1 MVTLNAREGH
11 DAEVRRDG
19 VERVAAATRALA
31 DAIAVTAVD
40 RTTLDEVTGALELLT
55 HRLRVETDDDGYSGL
70 LVLPVDPQR
79 PETYMPLNPIIGRC
93 NPSRP
98 EVEVR
103 IADGEVVGT
112 ATFTRRFV
120 GPAGHAHGGISA
132 MLADQLVAAAPMA
145 IGERTVTKSLTIRY
159 LRALPLDEEVELW
172 GVCTAEGEQFK
183 AKFEVRARGEL
194 AVAGTAVLVPYKN
207 LARRAGIT
215 REGKESAT
223 SGRKPDGAEG

>member
-1 MVTLNAREGH
+1 MVTLEAREGH

-19 VERVAAATRALA
+19 AERLAAASRALA

-40 RTTLDEVTGALELLT
+40 RATLDEVSGAIEMLT
-55 HRLRVETDDDGYSGL
+55 HRLSVATDDDGYSGL
-70 LVLPVDPQR
+70 LVLPVDPER
-79 PETYMPLNPIIGRC
+79 PESFMPLNPIIGHC

-98 EVEVR
+98 DVSLR
-103 IADGEVVGT
+103 ITDDAVVGT

-145 IGERTVTKSLTIRY
+145 IGVRTVTKSLTVRY

-172 GVCTAEGEQFK
+172 GECTPDGEQYK
-183 AKFEVRARGEL
+183 AKFEVRARGEI
-194 AVAGTAVLVPYKN
+194 AVAGTGVLVPYQN
-207 LARRAGIT
+207 LAKRAGIT
-215 REGKESAT
+215 REGKES
-223 SGRKPDGAEG
+223 GRAGTPKPQ

>member
-1 MVTLNAREGH
+1 MVTLEAREGH

-19 VERVAAATRALA
+19 VERLAAASRALA

-40 RTTLDEVTGALELLT
+40 RATIDEVSGALELLT
-55 HRLRVETDDDGYSGL
+55 HRLAVDTDDDGYSGL
-70 LVLPVDPQR
+70 LVLPVDPAR
-79 PETYMPLNPIIGRC
+79 PETYMPLNPIIGNC

-98 EVEVR
+98 DVEVR
-103 IADGEVVGT
+103 IADGAVVGT

-145 IGERTVTKSLTIRY
+145 IGVRTVTKSLTVRY

-172 GVCTAEGEQFK
+172 GECTPDGDQYR
-183 AKFEVRARGEL
+183 AKFEVRARGEV
-194 AVAGTAVLVPYKN
+194 AVAGTGVLVPYKN
-207 LARRAGIT
+207 LAQRAGIT
-215 REGKESAT
+215 RHGKESGPSGATAAT
-223 SGRKPDGAEG
+223 S

>member
-1 MVTLNAREGH
+1 MVTLEAREGH

-19 VERVAAATRALA
+19 AERLAAASRALA

-40 RTTLDEVTGALELLT
+40 RATLDEVSDTLEMLT
-55 HRLRVETDDDGYSGL
+55 HRLSVETDGDGYSGL
-70 LVLPVDPQR
+70 LVLPVDPVR
-79 PETYMPLNPIIGRC
+79 PETYMPLNPIIGAC

-98 EVEVR
+98 DVEVR
-103 IADGEVVGT
+103 IADGAVVGT

-145 IGERTVTKSLTIRY
+145 IGVRTVTKSLTVRY

-172 GVCTAEGEQFK
+172 GECTPDGEQYK
-183 AKFEVRARGEL
+183 AKFEVRARGKI
-194 AVAGTAVLVPYKN
+194 AVAGTGVLVPYQN
-207 LARRAGIT
+207 LAKRAGIT
-215 REGKESAT
+215 REGKESGRSGAT
-223 SGRKPDGAEG
+223 PKDD

>member
-1 MVTLNAREGH
+1 MPTLEAREGH

-19 VERVAAATRALA
+19 VERLAAATRALA
-31 DAIAVTAVD
+31 DAVAVTAVD
-40 RTTLDEVTGALELLT
+40 RATLDEVSGAIELLT
-55 HRLRVETDDDGYSGL
+55 HRLSVATDDDGYSGL
-70 LVLPVDPQR
+70 LVLPVDPVR
-79 PETYMPLNPIIGRC
+79 PETYMPLNPIIGHC

-103 IADGEVVGT
+103 IGDGEVVGT

-172 GVCTAEGEQFK
+172 GQCTPDGEQYK
-183 AKFEVRARGEL
+183 AKFEVRARGEI
-194 AVAGTAVLVPYKN
+194 AVAGSGVLVPYKN
-207 LARRAGIT
+207 LAQRAGIT
-215 REGKESAT
+215 REGKES
-223 SGRKPDGAEG
+223 GRAGVRNAE

>member
-19 VERVAAATRALA
+19 VERLAAASRALA
-31 DAIAVTAVD
+31 DSIAVTAVD
-40 RTTLDEVTGALELLT
+40 RATLDEISGAIEMLT
-55 HRLRVETDDDGYSGL
+55 HRLSVETDDDGYSGL
-70 LVLPVDPQR
+70 LVLPVDPVR
-79 PETYMPLNPIIGRC
+79 PETYMPLNPIIGDC

-98 EVEVR
+98 DVQVR
-103 IADGEVVGT
+103 IVDGAVVGT

-145 IGERTVTKSLTIRY
+145 IGVRTVTKSLTVRY

-172 GVCTAEGEQFK
+172 GECTPDGEQFK
-183 AKFEVRARGEL
+183 AKFEVRARGQI
-194 AVAGTAVLVPYKN
+194 AVAGTGVLVPYQN
-207 LARRAGIT
+207 LAARAGIT
-215 REGKESAT
+215 REGKQSAP
-223 SGRKPDGAEG
+223 SGVKAEDG

>member
-19 VERVAAATRALA
+19 VERLAVATRALA

-55 HRLRVETDDDGYSGL
+55 HRLTVEVDDDGYSGL
-70 LVLPVDPQR
+70 LVLPVDPER
-79 PETYMPLNPIIGRC
+79 PDSYMPLNPIVGRC

-98 EVEVR
+98 DVDVR
-103 IADGEVVGT
+103 LADGAVVGT

-120 GPAGHAHGGISA
+120 GPAGHTHGGISA
-132 MLADQLVAAAPMA
+132 MVADQLVSAAPMA
-145 IGERTVTKSLTIRY
+145 IGVRTVTKSLTVRY

-172 GVCTAEGEQFK
+172 GVCEPDGEQFR
-183 AKFEVRARGEL
+183 AKFEVRARGEI
-194 AVAGTAVLVPYKN
+194 AVAGTAVLVPYQN

-215 REGKESAT
+215 RHGRESGP
-223 SGRKPDGAEG
+223 SGAKSEDG

>member
-1 MVTLNAREGH
+1 MVTLEAREGH

-19 VERVAAATRALA
+19 AERLAAASRALA

-40 RTTLDEVTGALELLT
+40 RATLDEVSGKIEMLT
-55 HRLRVETDDDGYSGL
+55 HRLSVATDDDGYSGV
-70 LVLPVDPQR
+70 LVLPVDPER
-79 PETYMPLNPIIGRC
+79 PETYMPLNPIIGNC

-98 EVEVR
+98 DVEVR
-103 IADGEVVGT
+103 IADGAVVGT

-145 IGERTVTKSLTIRY
+145 IGVRTVTKSLTVRY

-172 GVCTAEGEQFK
+172 GECTPDGEQYK
-183 AKFEVRARGEL
+183 AKFEVRARGEV
-194 AVAGTAVLVPYKN
+194 AVAGSGVLVPYNN
-207 LARRAGIT
+207 LAKRAGIT
-215 REGKESAT
+215 REGRESQPSGAHAT
-223 SGRKPDGAEG
+223 DG

>member
-1 MVTLNAREGH
+1 MVTLNARKGH

-19 VERVAAATRALA
+19 VERLAAATRALA
-31 DAIAVTAVD
+31 DAVAVTAVD
-40 RTTLDEVTGALELLT
+40 RATIDEVTSTLELLT
-55 HRLRVETDDDGYSGL
+55 HRLTVETDDDGYSGL
-70 LVLPVDPQR
+70 LVLPVDPTR
-79 PETYMPLNPIIGRC
+79 PETFMPLNPIIGGC
-93 NPSRP
+93 SPVRP
-98 EVEVR
+98 DVEVR

-145 IGERTVTKSLTIRY
+145 IGVHTVTKSLTIRY

-172 GVCTAEGEQFK
+172 GLCQPAGDQFK
-183 AKFEVRARGEL
+183 ARFEVRAGGQI

-207 LARRAGIT
+207 LAARANIT
-215 REGKESAT
+215 R
-223 SGRKPDGAEG
+223 